1 MKTAKKLLAV
11 LMCMTMIFGVMCV
24 GADAIVGDLY
34 SEGADPFPGYEECD
48 YSNETAIGPLH
59 FVLMGDHA
67 RLFFIDFKAEGEI
80 VVPAT
85 VEGLPVTEIVAPTNH
100 YFGRHMA
107 VTKVVLPDSVTMI
120 GVAAFNSF
128 VALEEVNIPKGVT
141 CIGNYAFH
149 DCKMLKK
156 VQLPQSVKYICSGAF
171 SGCESLKEI
180 NIPSGVVTVGAEAF
194 SGTAFY
200 NDKSNWDGNMLV
212 RDGALLAVDDESVEK
227 FSIGDDIR
235 LVAADAFGNCGNLRE
250 ISMPAG
256 LRYLSYNAFGG
267 TESLMRFTVD
277 PSNPY
282 YITDKYGVLYSKDRT
297 VLVAFPYGFASV
309 GYNVPNGVKRIETVL
324 QGGYATIFSLPK
336 SVEYFYD
343 IGDNVAFLAFD
354 GTKEEFAD
362 IEGSEKLLCQIA
374 EGERTVTVI
383 NKGDGG
389 RSAILAA
396 LLKATISVVTV
407 IYLPVVKLWSLLLRA
422 N

>member
-156 VQLPQSVKYICSGAF
+156 VQLPQSVKYICSRAF

-200 NDKSNWDGNMLV
+200 NDKANWDGNMLV
-212 RDGALLAVDDESVEK
+212 RDGALLAVNDESVEK

>member
-100 YFGRHMA
+100 YFGRHMT

-200 NDKSNWDGNMLV
+200 NDKANWDGNMLV
-212 RDGALLAVDDESVEK
+212 RDGALLAINDESVEK

-374 EGERTVTVI
+374 EGKRTVTVI

>member
-11 LMCMTMIFGVMCV
+11 LMCMTMLFGVMCV

-67 RLFFIDFKAEGEI
+67 RLIFIDFKAEGEI

-85 VEGLPVTEIVAPTNH
+85 VEGLPVTEITAPINM

-128 VALEEVNIPKGVT
+128 VALEEVNIPEGVT
-141 CIGNYAFH
+141 CIGSYAFN

-156 VQLPQSVKYICSGAF
+156 VQLPQSLKYICSRAF

-200 NDKSNWDGNMLV
+200 NDKANWDGNMLV
-212 RDGALLAVDDESVEK
+212 RDGALLAVNDESVEK
-227 FSIGDDIR
+227 FSIGDDLR

-250 ISMPAG
+250 ISIPAG

-282 YITDKYGVLYSKDRT
+282 YTTDKYGVLYSKDRT
-297 VLVAFPYGFASV
+297 VLVAFPYGFASI
-309 GYNVPNGVKRIETVL
+309 GYNMPNGMKRIETVL

-389 RSAILAA
+389 RSAIQAT
-396 LLKATISVVTV
+396 LLKATISVVTI

>member
-212 RDGALLAVDDESVEK
+212 RDGALLAVNDESVEK

>member
-1 MKTAKKLLAV
+1 
-11 LMCMTMIFGVMCV
+11 
-24 GADAIVGDLY
+24 
-34 SEGADPFPGYEECD
+34 
-48 YSNETAIGPLH
+48 
-59 FVLMGDHA
+59 
-67 RLFFIDFKAEGEI
+67 
-80 VVPAT
+80 
-85 VEGLPVTEIVAPTNH
+85 
-100 YFGRHMA
+100 MA

-200 NDKSNWDGNMLV
+200 NDKANWDGNMLV
-212 RDGALLAVDDESVEK
+212 RDGALLAVNDESVEK

>member
-1 MKTAKKLLAV
+1 MKTARKFTAV
-11 LMCMTMIFGVMCV
+11 LMCMAMIFGIMCV
-24 GADAIVGDLY
+24 GADATVGDLY

-156 VQLPQSVKYICSGAF
+156 VQLPQSVKYICSRAF

-200 NDKSNWDGNMLV
+200 NDKANWDGNMLV
-212 RDGALLAVDDESVEK
+212 RDGALLAVNDESVEK

-250 ISMPAG
+250 ISVPAG

>member
-1 MKTAKKLLAV
+1 MKTARKFTAV

-34 SEGADPFPGYEECD
+34 SEGTDPFPGYEECD

-200 NDKSNWDGNMLV
+200 NDKANWDGNMLV
-212 RDGALLAVDDESVEK
+212 RDGALLAVNDESVEK

>member
-1 MKTAKKLLAV
+1 MKTAKKFLAV
-11 LMCMTMIFGVMCV
+11 LMCMAMIFCAMCV

-212 RDGALLAVDDESVEK
+212 RDGALLAVNDESVEK

-267 TESLMRFTVD
+267 TKSLMRFTVD
-277 PSNPY
+277 RQTR
-282 YITDKYGVLYSKDRT
+282 IT
-297 VLVAFPYGFASV
+297 
-309 GYNVPNGVKRIETVL
+309 
-324 QGGYATIFSLPK
+324 
-336 SVEYFYD
+336 
-343 IGDNVAFLAFD
+343 
-354 GTKEEFAD
+354 
-362 IEGSEKLLCQIA
+362 
-374 EGERTVTVI
+374 
-383 NKGDGG
+383 
-389 RSAILAA
+389 
-396 LLKATISVVTV
+396 
-407 IYLPVVKLWSLLLRA
+407 
-422 N
+422 

>member
-1 MKTAKKLLAV
+1 MKTARKFTAV
-11 LMCMTMIFGVMCV
+11 LMCMAMIFGVMCV

-200 NDKSNWDGNMLV
+200 NDKANWDGNMLV
-212 RDGALLAVDDESVEK
+212 RDGALLAVNDESVEK

-354 GTKEEFAD
+354 GTKVEFAD

-407 IYLPVVKLWSLLLRA
+407 IYLPVVKLSSLLLRA

>member
-1 MKTAKKLLAV
+1 MKTARKFTAV
-11 LMCMTMIFGVMCV
+11 LMCMAMIFGVMCV

-48 YSNETAIGPLH
+48 YSSETAIGPLH

-200 NDKSNWDGNMLV
+200 NDKANWDGNMLV
-212 RDGALLAVDDESVEK
+212 RDGALLAVNDESVEK

-343 IGDNVAFLAFD
+343 IGDNVAFSAFD